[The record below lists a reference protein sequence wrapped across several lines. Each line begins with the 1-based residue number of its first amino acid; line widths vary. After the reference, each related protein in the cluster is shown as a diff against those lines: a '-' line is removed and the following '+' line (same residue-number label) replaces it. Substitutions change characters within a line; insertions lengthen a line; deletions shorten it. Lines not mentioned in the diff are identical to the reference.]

1 MSYLPLDLFFLLE
14 ISILMLPM
22 EKKKT
27 NEAFRDRSISL
38 ICLARAFELKAAV
51 VGDPDTICR
60 PTVVT
65 ERPTSPFAG

>member
-1 MSYLPLDLFFLLE
+1 MSFLPLDLFFLLE

-22 EKKKT
+22 KKKT
-27 NEAFRDRSISL
+27 KEAFRDRSISL